1 MTPTLIGRWQTRLL
15 LLGTLGVLLTVPFS
29 LSLASPVP
37 FYVLGAVTVFGMV
50 LWDPLYNYL
59 QTWRWDHDWPA
70 VLQLTAG
77 IWEGLFVY
85 LVLTWLLRQLGITV
99 FANLT
104 PSIFILHYGLVWLG
118 VFTASQTLMRILF
131 PRWRFRG
138 GQWL

>member
-1 MTPTLIGRWQTRLL
+1 
-15 LLGTLGVLLTVPFS
+15 
-29 LSLASPVP
+29 
-37 FYVLGAVTVFGMV
+37 MV

-77 IWEGLFVY
+77 VWEGIVIYLF
-85 LVLTWLLRQLGITV
+85 LTWLLPKMGIT
-99 FANLT
+99 LT
-104 PSIFILHYGLVWLG
+104 PRIFILHYGLVWLG